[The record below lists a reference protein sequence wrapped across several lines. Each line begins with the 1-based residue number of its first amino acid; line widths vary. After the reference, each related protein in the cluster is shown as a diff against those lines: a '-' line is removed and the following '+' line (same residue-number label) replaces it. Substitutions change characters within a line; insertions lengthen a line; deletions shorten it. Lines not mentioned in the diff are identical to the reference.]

1 MDEKKKRN
9 ILKKMGSLTM
19 APYALKAAGYDKL
32 ADATGYPYEDDGSR
46 KPDSEI
52 KSSQTKRGKK
62 KNAPKYEDDPLTV
75 ARKALGFKS
84 GGRVKGYKD
93 GGAVCQGGGKAM
105 AGTKFRGV
113 R

>member
-84 GGRVKGYKD
+84 GGKVKGYK
-93 GGAVCQGGGKAM
+93 GGGCVMPGRGGSFK
-105 AGTKFRGV
+105 GTR
-113 R
+113 